1 MHHVDAL
8 SKVPGVRAITG
19 GWFIYEPGYR
29 VPAIL
34 LSVDAAD
41 LVTHADTLLEEAFGP
56 AALVVEYESDVDLE
70 RALDAVPGSLTATLH
85 ADAATETEHAR
96 RLFASMAARA
106 GRVIWDGWP
115 TGVAVTWAQHHGGP
129 WPATTASVHT
139 SVGVTA
145 MRRFLRP
152 VVYQNVPD
160 ELLPAALRDSNP
172 LGLPRRINPSG
183 EPR

>member
-1 MHHVDAL
+1 
-8 SKVPGVRAITG
+8 
-19 GWFIYEPGYR
+19 

-34 LSVDAAD
+34 LAVDAENLMA
-41 LVTHADTLLEEAFGP
+41 HADTLLEEAFGP
-56 AALVVEYESDVDLE
+56 AALVVEYDSDADLD

-85 ADAATETEHAR
+85 ADAATESDRAR
-96 RLFASMAARA
+96 ELFARLSSRA

-152 VVYQNVPD
+152 VAYQNVPD
-160 ELLPAALRDSNP
+160 DLLPEALREANP
-172 LGLPRRINPSG
+172 LGLPRRIND
-183 EPR
+183 